1 MKLGTAGAILA
12 FAIELEAGSA
22 EFYQGVASLAED
34 QARSELLSSLAEA
47 KRERKKLLE
56 RSRREYLNE
65 ILLEPIDGLESSRY
79 LGHTGVASEMDPGA
93 ARQVLEELE
102 ENSRRFYLEAAE
114 LIALPQI
121 ARVLRKLAQGNAD
134 HRLRLDSL

>member
-47 KRERKKLLE
+47 KTERKKLLE